1 MRGEQNARLAAGPD
15 LRSLEVK
22 PTFQFSA
29 AIVPMATSA
38 PLLGKQGKAA
48 HSKASIFYGA
58 DEYLEEL
65 FFLFLFFCFLFKKT
79 KNKKKQKQNKILRS
93 LRRSTSTTTKLL
105 R

>member
-1 MRGEQNARLAAGPD
+1 MPGVLQARLWKSRSQTD
-15 LRSLEVK
+15 LL
-22 PTFQFSA
+22 QFSV

-65 FFLFLFFCFLFKKT
+65 
-79 KNKKKQKQNKILRS
+79 KKKLS
-93 LRRSTSTTTKLL
+93 S
-105 R
+105 

>member
-1 MRGEQNARLAAGPD
+1 MPGVLQARLWKSRSQTD
-15 LRSLEVK
+15 LL
-22 PTFQFSA
+22 QFSV

-38 PLLGKQGKAA
+38 PLLGKAA

-65 FFLFLFFCFLFKKT
+65 KK
-79 KNKKKQKQNKILRS
+79 N
-93 LRRSTSTTTKLL
+93 TSTTMKLL